1 MGMANDFPVTNGGN
15 SDVDGGTRTITR
27 TITIHFFIVRPDDES
42 YLGPNSV
49 GFELMVTPAGVG
61 KATIID
67 RNHLIGDDG
76 LITYDDL
83 WNGLVNSEWFGNL
96 PRVELY
102 EDDFIADVFI
112 RGASKVVIQ

>member
-1 MGMANDFPVTNGGN
+1 MANDLPVINEGN
-15 SDVDGGTRTITR
+15 PNVDGSTHTTR
-27 TITIHFFIVRPDDES
+27 TITIHFFIVRPYDEF

-49 GFELMVTPAGVG
+49 GVELKVTPAGVG

-67 RNHLIGDDG
+67 RNRLIGDDG

-102 EDDFIADVFI
+102 EDGFIADVFI